1 MILTLDIGGTNIKT
15 GIFENSRFTQLNS
28 YETGIKDSSFNML
41 DRISFIIDE
50 TLKTYK
56 ISGVAISTAGIVDS
70 MNGKIAY
77 ANENIPNYTGTEI
90 SKYIMQKYNLPSTV
104 ENDVNCA
111 LLGELTQARYKD
123 TQSALMFTIG
133 TGVGGAVFVNGKIL
147 SGYSFSGGEVGYSIF
162 NGQNIEKIASTTA
175 LVNNVKSRIN
185 LEELDGKWIFDQ
197 AINYKNQICID
208 EIDKLVE
215 NIVNLIVNSLS
226 LLNPEYVILGGGIME
241 QKEYLLSI
249 IQEKFEKMY
258 TNNFVKQSTI
268 IEFAGLGNA
277 AGMFGAYEVYKNKIK

>member
-1 MILTLDIGGTNIKT
+1 MILALDIGGTNIKT
-15 GIFENSRFTQLNS
+15 GIFENSTFTQSNS
-28 YETGIKDSSFNML
+28 YETGIKDGSFNML

-50 TLKTYK
+50 TQKYHK

-77 ANENIPNYTGTEI
+77 ANENIPNYKGTEI

-111 LLGELTQARYKD
+111 LLGELTQSKYKD
-123 TQSALMFTIG
+123 VQSALMFTIG
-133 TGVGGAVFVNGKIL
+133 TGVGGAVFVNDKIL
-147 SGYSFSGGEVGYSIF
+147 SGHSFSGGEVGYSIF
-162 NGQNIEKIASTTA
+162 NGQNIEKIASTTS

-185 LEELDGKWIFDQ
+185 IEEIDGKWIFDQ
-197 AINYKNQICID
+197 AINHKNQICVD

-215 NIVNLIVNSLS
+215 NIVNLVVNSVS

-241 QKEYLLSI
+241 QKEYLQPI

-258 TNNFVKQSTI
+258 TNNFVKKSTKI
-268 IEFAGLGNA
+268 VFAELGNT
-277 AGMFGAYEVYKNKIK
+277 AGMFGAYEVYRNKIK

>member
-15 GIFENSRFTQLNS
+15 GIFENSKFTQLNS

-50 TLKTYK
+50 TQKYHK

-77 ANENIPNYTGTEI
+77 ANENIPNYKGTEI
-90 SKYIMQKYNLPSTV
+90 SKYIMQKYNLQSTV

-111 LLGELTQARYKD
+111 LLGELTQAKYRD
-123 TQSALMFTIG
+123 VQNALMFTIG
-133 TGVGGAVFVNGKIL
+133 TGVGGALYVNGKL
-147 SGYSFSGGEVGYSIF
+147 LFGHSFSGGEVGYSIF
-162 NGQNIEKIASTTA
+162 NGQNIEKIASTTS

-185 LEELDGKWIFDQ
+185 IEEIDGKWIFDQ
-197 AINYKNQICID
+197 AINYKNQICVE

-215 NIVNLIVNSLS
+215 NIVNLVVNSVS

-241 QKEYLLSI
+241 QKEYLQLI

-258 TNNFVKQSTI
+258 TNNFVKQYTN
-268 IEFAGLGNA
+268 IEFAELGNT
-277 AGMFGAYEVYKNKIK
+277 AGMFGAYEVYRNKIK